1 MRSCEQYREHAE
13 MEYDWTEFYHENT
26 FCLAT
31 VSAKWAESALLL
43 FQLSVFN
50 TAGTK
55 LALVLDE

>member
-1 MRSCEQYREHAE
+1 MLSMRSCEQYREHAE

-31 VSAKWAESALLL
+31 VSAKWAESA
-43 FQLSVFN
+43 FRVFN

-55 LALVLDE
+55 LALVLEE